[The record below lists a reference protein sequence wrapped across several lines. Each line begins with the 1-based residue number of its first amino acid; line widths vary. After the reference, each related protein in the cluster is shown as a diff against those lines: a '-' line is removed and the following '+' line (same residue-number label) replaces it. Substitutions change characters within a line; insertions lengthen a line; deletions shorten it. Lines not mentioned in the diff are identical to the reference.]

1 MVSSALKQSE
11 QAAGRKKVEGGGK
24 KEIGDDERLKV
35 EEGGGGDYCRDR
47 SSAEDGTE
55 SVSWKHQQEIRGE

>member
-1 MVSSALKQSE
+1 M
-11 QAAGRKKVEGGGK
+11 EGGGK

-47 SSAEDGTE
+47 SSAEDGECVLET
-55 SVSWKHQQEIRGE
+55 SAGDQRRIKTAHSQHRV

>member
-1 MVSSALKQSE
+1 M
-11 QAAGRKKVEGGGK
+11 EGGGK

-47 SSAEDGTE
+47 SSAEDRTE

>member
-1 MVSSALKQSE
+1 M
-11 QAAGRKKVEGGGK
+11 EGGGK

-35 EEGGGGDYCRDR
+35 EGGGITVETGARQR
-47 SSAEDGTE
+47 TE

>member
-1 MVSSALKQSE
+1 M
-11 QAAGRKKVEGGGK
+11 EGGGK

-35 EEGGGGDYCRDR
+35 EEGGGEITVETGARQR
-47 SSAEDGTE
+47 TE

>member
-1 MVSSALKQSE
+1 M
-11 QAAGRKKVEGGGK
+11 EGGGK

-35 EEGGGGDYCRDR
+35 EEGGGITVETGARQR
-47 SSAEDGTE
+47 TE

>member
-1 MVSSALKQSE
+1 M
-11 QAAGRKKVEGGGK
+11 EGGGK

-35 EEGGGGDYCRDR
+35 EEGGGGEITVETGARQR
-47 SSAEDGTE
+47 TE

>member
-1 MVSSALKQSE
+1 M
-11 QAAGRKKVEGGGK
+11 EGGGK

-35 EEGGGGDYCRDR
+35 EGGGGDYCRDR